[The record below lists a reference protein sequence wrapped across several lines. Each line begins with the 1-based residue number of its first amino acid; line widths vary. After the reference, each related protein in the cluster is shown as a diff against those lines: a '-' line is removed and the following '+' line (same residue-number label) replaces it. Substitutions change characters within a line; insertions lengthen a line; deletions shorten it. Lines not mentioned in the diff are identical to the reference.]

1 MSKNII
7 SVEVANQLM
16 TELEEL
22 GFALV
27 CHKRPN
33 PNPDSKAWIDRGPD
47 SHRRL
52 VKNGYGIWFYKA
64 EDGKRKYAVVGGGK
78 QEWSGHNIT
87 DEKSRQQLVAHVAD
101 LAERSGV
108 LETKVKAIVAQV
120 QDVFSLAGIETYQTQ
135 IGQSIDLYLGKPDAK
150 DNDKHFILSIAFY
163 AHRHP
168 DAQMDA
174 SFANDR
180 YSDFYKYIEDSTSVL
195 VKNFDDVFA
204 GLTADAALS
213 KPHRRQV
220 EIGNTVVT
228 MHQPS
233 YFLFDM
239 LARGLESVK
248 HEMVEVVLGS
258 ADPHVAALIDTPD
271 HVFKE
276 PKFTITF
283 RS

>member
-22 GFALV
+22 GFV
-27 CHKRPN
+27 SVSHKRPN
-33 PNPDSKAWIDRGPD
+33 QHTDSNAWVNSGPD

-52 VKNGYGIWFYKA
+52 VKNGYGIWFYKV
-64 EDGKRKYAVVGGGK
+64 EDGARRFAVVGGGK

-87 DEKSRQQLVAHVAD
+87 DEKTRQQLVAHVVD

-120 QDVFSLAGIETYQTQ
+120 QDVFGLAGIETYQTQ
-135 IGQSIDLYLGKPDAK
+135 VGQSIDLYLGKPDAR

-180 YSDFYKYIEDSTSVL
+180 YSDFYRYIEDSTSAL
-195 VKNFDDVFA
+195 VKNFDDVIA

-220 EIGNTVVT
+220 EVGNSFVT

-258 ADPHVAALIDTPD
+258 ADPHVAALLDSPES
-271 HVFKE
+271 VYKE
-276 PKFTITF
+276 PKFIITF